1 MRWFSRRTPSD
12 SQRFAFPR
20 TTLAAFKPPRTII
33 SAPLPSTSPGTFRM
47 YLRREMARKKVIC
60 ASIANH
66 DRAGV

>member
-33 SAPLPSTSPGTFRM
+33 SAPLPSTSPGTSQT
-47 YLRREMARKKVIC
+47 YHLRREMARKKVIC
-60 ASIANH
+60 ASIAEP
-66 DRAGV
+66 

>member
-33 SAPLPSTSPGTFRM
+33 SAPLPSNLARDVPDVPAPRDGAQEGH
-47 YLRREMARKKVIC
+47 LCEHREP
-60 ASIANH
+60 
-66 DRAGV
+66 